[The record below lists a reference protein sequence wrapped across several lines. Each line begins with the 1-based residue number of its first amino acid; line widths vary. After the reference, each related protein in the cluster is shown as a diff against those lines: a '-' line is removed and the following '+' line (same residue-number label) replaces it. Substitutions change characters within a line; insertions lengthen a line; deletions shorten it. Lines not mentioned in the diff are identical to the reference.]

1 VKVIVYADFSCVYC
15 YLATKTRRKG
25 PSGLRASPPG
35 HNGRMDLGLR
45 DRAYLVTAGSR
56 GRRSVRHPARGELLD
71 DGRAESAQVV
81 R

>member
-1 VKVIVYADFSCVYC
+1 
-15 YLATKTRRKG
+15 
-25 PSGLRASPPG
+25 
-35 HNGRMDLGLR
+35 MDLGLR
-45 DRAYLVTAGSR
+45 DRAYLVTGASR